1 MTPAPRLRSVAGSF
15 DRPSR
20 GYQQGNDVER
30 SMRCWLRLLA
40 ALLALGLGAPRANAN
55 EPGLTPQEVVRRYSR
70 TVACQIHEGVPGYRQ
85 YVTVTLEPELPDGI
99 FGVWLVAW
107 TGDLGCMGGNGTQG
121 VQLALVKQNGF
132 SRRVVSPVVVDAAP
146 LPGLVMNGLRDM
158 QFSDGVLTVR
168 GTTGREAF
176 GTFQELTLRY
186 RYRGGWEHH
195 GRRFERLL

>member
-30 SMRCWLRLLA
+30 FMRCWLRLLA

-121 VQLALVKQNGF
+121 VQMALVKQNGF

-176 GTFQELTLRY
+176 GTFQELTRRY
-186 RYRGGWEHH
+186 RYHGGWD
-195 GRRFERLL
+195 RTKRFEHLP